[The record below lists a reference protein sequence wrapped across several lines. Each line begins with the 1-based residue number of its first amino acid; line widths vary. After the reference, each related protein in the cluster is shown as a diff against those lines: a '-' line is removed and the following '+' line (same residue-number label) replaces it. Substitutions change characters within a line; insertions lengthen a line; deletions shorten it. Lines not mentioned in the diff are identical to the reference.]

1 MFYTQS
7 TITVILRRE
16 EEEEEWRGKEKKKP
30 YRHPARSTVVNEA
43 VHDELGGS
51 AGLES
56 RGPETGRIPR
66 VEEMPG

>member
-1 MFYTQS
+1 MVFYTQS

-16 EEEEEWRGKEKKKP
+16 EEEEEWRGKKKKP
-30 YRHPARSTVVNEA
+30 YRHPARSAVVNEA